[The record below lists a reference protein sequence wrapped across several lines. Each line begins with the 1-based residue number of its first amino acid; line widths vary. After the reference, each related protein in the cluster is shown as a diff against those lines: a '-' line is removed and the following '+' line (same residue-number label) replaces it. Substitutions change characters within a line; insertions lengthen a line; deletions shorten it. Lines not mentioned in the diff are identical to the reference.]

1 MVKPGGKLVYAT
13 CSILPGENQNQVAA
27 FLAAQPPGLW
37 TLEEEITLHPSA
49 QTGDGFYAARLV
61 RTQDA
66 PSPPVQSE
74 K

>member
-1 MVKPGGKLVYAT
+1 
-13 CSILPGENQNQVAA
+13 
-27 FLAAQPPGLW
+27 
-37 TLEEEITLHPSA
+37 LEEEITLHPSA